1 MRVRIIISKHGLNP
15 VCLVLIFSLVGA
27 GSQCD
32 TWHWEYHCHQI
43 WEAERR
49 RYWLA
54 HMIPLVSVL
63 NGNHGEKQ
71 TMKNTKNVSSLLHL
85 PVNHRHPAL
94 SPSHFY
100 ELEKRNCIELGGR
113 DIFTCCW
120 QDKRGPTSR
129 NSLKY
134 PVSGSPDDVPRFPPS
149 PWPPSALLYSTDAA
163 KCCLSLSYCF
173 SLRWSLEL
181 AIACQFPLLSFVWLS
196 SSLTCET
203 LKQFFD
209 SHDPRW

>member
-1 MRVRIIISKHGLNP
+1 MLRPDESEVNYFQTRPKSSLFGIDIQSSGSWVSVWHLALGISLSPNMGR
-15 VCLVLIFSLVGA
+15 
-27 GSQCD
+27 Q
-32 TWHWEYHCHQI
+32 
-43 WEAERR
+43 

-63 NGNHGEKQ
+63 NGNHREKQ

-134 PVSGSPDDVPRFPPS
+134 PVSGSPDDVPRFPP
-149 PWPPSALLYSTDAA
+149 WPPPALLYSTDAA
-163 KCCLSLSYCF
+163 KYSLSYCF
-173 SLRWSLEL
+173 SLGWSLEL
-181 AIACQFPLLSFVWLS
+181 AIAFQYLS
-196 SSLTCET
+196 
-203 LKQFFD
+203 
-209 SHDPRW
+209 